1 MQASNAGHDSAA
13 GWTLAN
19 PLDWTYLCSG
29 LPDEGAE
36 EIYAHPNV
44 VIAAQFGRACRQL
57 PPALRPF
64 GSVEGMS
71 CGFDAARRGASERL
85 LPILMTAL
93 VTALGLLPLAIGSGA
108 RAVKSN
114 VRWRSSSSAGSSFR
128 PPLIYSDCD
137 LGAA

>member
-1 MQASNAGHDSAA
+1 MKASDAGHDIAA

-71 CGFDAARRGASERL
+71 WGFDAARRGV
-85 LPILMTAL
+85 LPS
-93 VTALGLLPLAIGSGA
+93 GSCQ
-108 RAVKSN
+108 
-114 VRWRSSSSAGSSFR
+114 F
-128 PPLIYSDCD
+128 
-137 LGAA
+137 